1 MKTWLQFLVSRSFR
15 RHLLTLVVIWAVVV
29 ASAWIFLKAYSR
41 QGEVVELP
49 DLRGV
54 TLQEAQAL
62 LAESGLQAVHL
73 DSVYSRDARPFE
85 VVEQL
90 PPPASPI
97 KPDRNVYLTTY
108 RSLPPNELL
117 GVEEGMDARVA
128 RIRLE
133 NKGFEIE
140 EVEEAN
146 IALVGRVVR
155 VESAR
160 RKVLQPDAR
169 LPRGTTI
176 RLVIGR
182 TTNERVPMP
191 NLVGLSL
198 DSVRAELI
206 RGRLSLGLVEYSESC
221 EDADDSLEALVIDQ
235 HLPPTEDAV
244 VPAGTEIDVY
254 LGLSSDASRRAPAV
268 DAP

>member
-1 MKTWLQFLVSRSFR
+1 MNTWLQFFQSRSFR
-15 RHLLTLVVIWAVVV
+15 RHLLAIAVIWFVVV
-29 ASAWIFLKAYSR
+29 GSAWIYLNAYSR
-41 QGEVVELP
+41 RGEVLELP
-49 DLRGV
+49 DLRGM
-54 TLQEAQAL
+54 TLDEATAVL
-62 LAESGLQAVHL
+62 EAAGLQAIHL
-73 DSVYSRDARPFE
+73 DSVYNRKGRPFE

-90 PPPASPI
+90 PAAASAI
-97 KPDRNVYLTTY
+97 KPDRQVYLTTY

-140 EVEEAN
+140 EVGEAN

-160 RKVLQPDAR
+160 RRVLQPDAR
-169 LPRGTTI
+169 LPRGTKV
-176 RLVIGR
+176 RLVVGR

-198 DSVRAELI
+198 DSVRAQLI

-221 EDADDSLEALVIDQ
+221 EDENDSMDARVIDQ
-235 HLPPTEDAV
+235 HLPPTEEAV

-254 LGLSSDASRRAPAV
+254 LGLESDAPRHQLPV
-268 DAP
+268 QEP